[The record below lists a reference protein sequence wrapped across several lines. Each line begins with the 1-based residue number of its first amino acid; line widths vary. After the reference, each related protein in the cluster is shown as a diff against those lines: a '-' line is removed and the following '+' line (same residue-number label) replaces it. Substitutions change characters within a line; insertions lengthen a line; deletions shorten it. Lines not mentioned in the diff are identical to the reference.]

1 MKRCLLLLPALLLL
15 FAPVYAQESGSN
27 PVSTDDAFTSLLK
40 RGFALHQQANYR
52 ESLPLLQQ
60 AWKLDPHDYFVNLL
74 LGIDT
79 LRTGDPEKALPFLT
93 VAARLRPKEEFP
105 YEYSGEAQTLLGR
118 YDQAA
123 IAYRKA
129 TVVAPDSPEATEAWI
144 DFTLERFRQLA
155 GQLRSS
161 QAGLAAEYRL
171 QARSYPLGDKKRRQL
186 LEQSVAID
194 PKAPGIWTELEQ
206 ADVADG
212 DEAEAKRNAERGS
225 SESSPRAATASL
237 QRGIDDAQAGQCE
250 QAIPVLERGLKSGGA
265 AVYVRF
271 LLSWCYAG
279 EAGKVDARLQRT
291 GGQPA
296 IAHMIRGDVLFR
308 MQGDTAT
315 AMAEY
320 QAALAASP
328 HDPKLLERLAEV
340 QVAAGDLMD
349 AEQNAE
355 SALALDAHRYSARQ
369 TLARIAMEQGRYA
382 DALPQLTLL
391 AEQDPRDPGTQISMA
406 TALSALG
413 DAQQALLHLEPVL
426 AGGYPDPKGN
436 LHSLLGSLLRKAGR
450 SDEAAQAFAAARK
463 LSETYQQS
471 SHRDQEDS
479 Q

>member
-1 MKRCLLLLPALLLL
+1 MKCRCLLLSPLLLL
-15 FAPVYAQESGSN
+15 FASVYAQESV
-27 PVSTDDAFTSLLK
+27 PTDDAFTSLLK

-52 ESLPLLQQ
+52 QSLPLLQQ
-60 AWKLDPHDYFVNLL
+60 AWKLDPRDYFVNLL

-79 LRTGDPEKALPFLT
+79 LRTGDPEKAVQFLT
-93 VAARLRPKEEFP
+93 VAARLRPREEFP

-194 PKAPGIWTELEQ
+194 PKAPGIWSELAQ
-206 ADVADG
+206 ADG
-212 DEAEAKRNAERGS
+212 DDAKAAERGS
-225 SESSPRAATASL
+225 REISPRAATGWL
-237 QRGIDDAQAGQCE
+237 QHGIDDAEAGRCE

-308 MQGDTAT
+308 MQGDTAA
-315 AMAEY
+315 AMAQY

-340 QVAAGDLMD
+340 QVAAGDLVG

-391 AEQDPRDPGTQISMA
+391 AEQDPHDPGTQISMA

-413 DAQQALLHLEPVL
+413 NAAQALQHLEPVL

-436 LHSLLGSLLRKAGR
+436 LHSLLGSLLRKTGR

-463 LSETYQQS
+463 LSEVYQQT
-471 SHRDQEDS
+471 SHRDQEES

>member
-1 MKRCLLLLPALLLL
+1 
-15 FAPVYAQESGSN
+15 
-27 PVSTDDAFTSLLK
+27 
-40 RGFALHQQANYR
+40 
-52 ESLPLLQQ
+52 
-60 AWKLDPHDYFVNLL
+60 
-74 LGIDT
+74 
-79 LRTGDPEKALPFLT
+79 
-93 VAARLRPKEEFP
+93 
-105 YEYSGEAQTLLGR
+105 
-118 YDQAA
+118 
-123 IAYRKA
+123 
-129 TVVAPDSPEATEAWI
+129 
-144 DFTLERFRQLA
+144 
-155 GQLRSS
+155 
-161 QAGLAAEYRL
+161 
-171 QARSYPLGDKKRRQL
+171 
-186 LEQSVAID
+186 
-194 PKAPGIWTELEQ
+194 
-206 ADVADG
+206 
-212 DEAEAKRNAERGS
+212 
-225 SESSPRAATASL
+225 L

-250 QAIPVLERGLKSGGA
+250 QTIPVLERGLKSSGA

-296 IAHMIRGDVLFR
+296 IAHLIRGDVLFR

-340 QVAAGDLMD
+340 QVAAGDLVG

-391 AEQDPRDPGTQISMA
+391 AEQDPHDPGTQISMA

-413 DAQQALLHLEPVL
+413 DAPKALQHLEPVL